1 MGNSEHNLL
10 IADISGYTRFVL
22 KNQQH
27 WNHAQIIISDL
38 LQEIVRSS
46 DGVFRLE
53 KLEGD
58 AAFLVEKS
66 PSTAPQD
73 IQSSINTIFDSF
85 AVSLQEKVYGNAC
98 PCNACTGTSDL
109 RLKIVLHRG
118 HLTEQHIAGNTEVSG
133 VAVIVA
139 HRMLKNNVKNKH
151 YLLLTADAHD
161 HTTSVGWDLS
171 QGKFKDSELGT
182 IPYWLYLPDDPL
194 NSPNPPTFPWMTRML
209 SAMRIMFVSGLMRLG
224 LRQYPALKQTD

>member
-1 MGNSEHNLL
+1 MSEHNLL

-38 LQEIVRSS
+38 LQEIVDCS
-46 DGVFRLE
+46 DGLFRLE

-66 PSTAPQD
+66 PPSAPQD
-73 IQSSINTIFDSF
+73 IQACINRIFDSF
-85 AVSLQEKVYGNAC
+85 AVNLQEKVYGNAC
-98 PCNACTGTSDL
+98 TCSACVGTSDL

-118 HLTEQHIAGNTEVSG
+118 HLTEQHIAGNIEVSG

-139 HRMLKNNVKNKH
+139 HRMLKNNVKSTH

-161 HTTSVGWDLS
+161 HTSCTGWDLN
-171 QGKFKDSELGT
+171 QGTFKDSDLGS
-182 IPYWLYLPDDPL
+182 IPYWLHLPDDPL
-194 NSPNPPTFPWMTRML
+194 NTPEPPAYPWMTRML
-209 SAMRIMFVSGLMRLG
+209 NAMRIMFISGLMRLG
-224 LRQYPALKQTD
+224 IRQYPALKQVD